1 MPTLPPLPDFALAKI
16 QPPRPRVGLIERPR
30 LEQALGRALLEQR
43 LVLLVAPAGYGK
55 TAALTRQIRQL
66 PESTALA
73 WVCADEDDHLQ
84 RFLACLCTALE
95 PYDLPWRMAPDA
107 LPTLAQSERGLR
119 DVATELVNALAASE
133 LPRGLFVLDDL
144 HRITDPRVFELLQ
157 GLIERLPEH
166 WAVVSASLTEPA
178 LSQTRL
184 RVASELAEFRQ

>member
-1 MPTLPPLPDFALAKI
+1 MVTTGTDPQWESSTVSDLASSSAAA
-16 QPPRPRVGLIERPR
+16 PVRRHRAPRVSAARVRRPDVADMAGLGARPVT
-30 LEQALGRALLEQR
+30 
-43 LVLLVAPAGYGK
+43 LVCAPAGYGK

-119 DVATELVNALAASE
+119 GVATELVNALAASE
-133 LPRGLFVLDDL
+133 RPRGLKSE
-144 HRITDPRVFELLQ
+144 PP
-157 GLIERLPEH
+157 LPPPIGMP
-166 WAVVSASLTEPA
+166 VSAFLNVCSNPRNLIIPTLTEG
-178 LSQTRL
+178 
-184 RVASELAEFRQ
+184 